1 MEELRSQ
8 SPCRHPRVGNRVA
21 RSVVGASIVAAA
33 LLVTGC
39 LTCCVTGCAAAAKL
53 SELVI
58 RGDDR
63 LLRHRKRDAPQ
74 YSPSGSPI
82 LFLAF
87 DGIDR
92 ALLYDMLRKGELP
105 VLGAL
110 LGGDHGRF
118 PHAYFEESL
127 LSTLPSSTMPAW
139 TTAMTGVPPAQHGVT
154 GNEFFIREERRLAAP
169 APVAFSDASPTIA
182 VYTGGYLNGLC
193 NAPTVYERMRVR
205 EPDILVWVA
214 MHQIFAGAD
223 RLLLAK
229 PTVLATAFEDFLTEQ
244 VIKAGQKNRATRSVY
259 EKLDKDVVATLD
271 TALKE
276 GQVPDVL
283 TLYLSGTDLYAHVA
297 DEGPDEARR
306 AYLREVVE
314 PALADLTE
322 VLRRRDALRT
332 RYVVLT
338 SDHGHTAVLYDDAHA
353 LGTKNNDGP
362 PTLLRR
368 VGFRVRPFKLDVPS
382 KEGFDAVLAYG
393 GATAFVYAADRSTCP
408 AQTGVCDW
416 SKPPRFEEDVLPI
429 AEAFYE
435 NNEDGS
441 VVPGMKGTLDMVL
454 TRRPRAYAEE
464 DLPFE
469 VYVGHGKMIPVDQY
483 LAEHPHPSYVEVQSR
498 LRELA
503 VGPHGERA
511 GDVMLLAHD
520 GDRDTPEGRYYFAS
534 RYRSWH
540 GSPSRQDSEIPLV
553 VANPALTSEAL
564 RARVEQIIGHEPHQQ
579 AIAELL
585 LGLRRLNPE

>member
-1 MEELRSQ
+1 
-8 SPCRHPRVGNRVA
+8 
-21 RSVVGASIVAAA
+21 
-33 LLVTGC
+33 
-39 LTCCVTGCAAAAKL
+39 
-53 SELVI
+53 
-58 RGDDR
+58 
-63 LLRHRKRDAPQ
+63 
-74 YSPSGSPI
+74 
-82 LFLAF
+82 
-87 DGIDR
+87 
-92 ALLYDMLRKGELP
+92 
-105 VLGAL
+105 
-110 LGGDHGRF
+110 
-118 PHAYFEESL
+118 
-127 LSTLPSSTMPAW
+127 
-139 TTAMTGVPPAQHGVT
+139 MTGVPPAQHGVA

-169 APVAFSDASPTIA
+169 GPVSFSDAAPTIA
-182 VYTGGYLNGLC
+182 VYTGGYLGALC
-193 NAPTVYERMRVR
+193 NAPTVYERMRER

-244 VIKAGQKNRATRSVY
+244 VIKAGQKNKATRSVY
-259 EKLDKDVVATLD
+259 EKLDRDVVATLD
-271 TALKE
+271 EALKE

-314 PALADLTE
+314 PALGDLTR
-322 VLRRRDALRT
+322 VLRSRDALRD

-338 SDHGHTAVLYDDAHA
+338 SDHGHTEVLYDDAHA
-353 LGTKNNDGP
+353 LGARGNDGP
-362 PTLLRR
+362 PTLLKK

-393 GATAFVYAADRSTCP
+393 GATAYIYAADRSTCP
-408 AQTGVCDW
+408 DQTGACDW
-416 SKPPRFEEDVLPI
+416 SKPPRFEQDVLPI
-429 AEAFYE
+429 AEAFYD

-441 VVPGMKGTLDMVL
+441 LVPGLKGTLDMVL
-454 TRRPRAYAEE
+454 TRRPRPYAEE

-469 VYVGHGKMIPVDQY
+469 VYVGHGKMVPVEEY
-483 LAEHPHPSYVEVQSR
+483 LEAHPHPSYVAVQSR

-520 GDRDTPEGRYYFAS
+520 GDRDTPDRRYYFAS

-540 GSPSRQDSEIPLV
+540 GSPSRQDSEIPLI
-553 VANPALTSEAL
+553 VAHPELTSAAL
-564 RARVEQIIGHEPHQQ
+564 HARVEHVLGREPHQQ
-579 AIAELL
+579 AITDLL
-585 LGLRRLNPE
+585 LELRGPKPD